1 MLRVTPRE
9 PPSAKLQELIKDLQP
24 RLRNVDV
31 EDIRSAH
38 AMSGWSAA
46 IFTWKN
52 PRIYPPEKEETKGH
66 EITYILYILF
76 KENTLFSKMFFE
88 G

>member
-1 MLRVTPRE
+1 LTIYSIFFNQGLVVKKTHH
-9 PPSAKLQELIKDLQP
+9 LDVQELIKDLQP

-46 IFTWKN
+46 ILTWKN
-52 PRIYPPEKEETKGH
+52 PRIYPPEKEETKGLV
-66 EITYILYILF
+66 T
-76 KENTLFSKMFFE
+76 TLF
-88 G
+88 